1 MRIGPVIY
9 PDFPAE
15 LEEFD
20 AMYDGEVPVS
30 MPLWDLDTM
39 VARMPMRSTH
49 GSLNPFKAGPLTC
62 QPTRS
67 PLHRRR
73 PLLRLP
79 LQR

>member
-39 VARMPMRSTH
+39 AARMPMRSTH
-49 GSLNPFKAGPLTC
+49 GSLNPFKA
-62 QPTRS
+62 
-67 PLHRRR
+67 
-73 PLLRLP
+73 
-79 LQR
+79 